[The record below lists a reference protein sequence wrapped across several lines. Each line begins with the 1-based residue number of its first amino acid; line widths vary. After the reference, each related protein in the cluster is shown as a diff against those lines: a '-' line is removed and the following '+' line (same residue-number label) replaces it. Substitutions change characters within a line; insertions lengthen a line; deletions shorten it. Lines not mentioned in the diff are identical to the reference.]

1 MQSDVIEAV
10 GIDEGGC
17 LWVKPVAATFPQI
30 WREAMEVHWDPKR
43 GCLYSPKPREWT
55 YLDWFNQIRAAAR
68 EQGVDLEL
76 SAYTTWSGV
85 DPELRQAMGKP

>member
-17 LWVKPVAATFPQI
+17 LWVKPVAATF
-30 WREAMEVHWDPKR
+30 
-43 GCLYSPKPREWT
+43 
-55 YLDWFNQIRAAAR
+55 
-68 EQGVDLEL
+68 QGFDLEL